1 MIEHYIHYLI
11 PISYLIVLLIG
22 YLIGANIARNSSD
35 IGVNNTRPK
44 SFKQKN
50 LAHDAPRISIDDTKY
65 VTDINVSGLEKKYES
80 LGETVKSE
88 ESITTAVDKLKNL
101 KR

>member
-1 MIEHYIHYLI
+1 MIENYIPYLI
-11 PISYLIVLLIG
+11 PLSYLIVLLIG
-22 YLIGANIARNSSD
+22 YLIGASMRTYSD
-35 IGVNNTRPK
+35 IGVLNSKPK
-44 SFKQKN
+44 SFITKDSGGPVTK
-50 LAHDAPRISIDDTKY
+50 ISIDDTKY

-88 ESITTAVDKLKNL
+88 ENIDNAVNKLKNL